1 MKKQI
6 ALLLAAAMAVTG
18 ITGCSSDS
26 GKAQT
31 SKAADSGTEA
41 GNAGAEGNNSKS
53 QAEGDKKE
61 EPKDVIVLKWGDA
74 AVDGTAEYE
83 ANQKFIELV
92 ETYTDGRVK
101 IEYYPAGQLGSDGDV
116 VQACM
121 ANTLEMAKCS
131 TANLS
136 EFCHVLDF
144 CDFPG
149 MFRDTDHVYEV
160 LASDLRDELAAQ
172 VYEEI
177 GCYPVTFD
185 VDGGAARWLFN
196 TKREVKV
203 PEDAFNL
210 KVRTTGSEIEMALYE
225 ACGIGATPMAWQELY
240 TGLEQGTVDGVYAG
254 PVPAFTNNFTE
265 VAKYATVMT
274 LSFGPSV
281 RVISS
286 GAVDA
291 LGGVDGEL
299 FKAVIKASRESE
311 QIKRELNEKDVA
323 GVADKMREQGVTVY
337 EPTAEDQKKWLEA
350 AGQIVPKF
358 IGDGKTV
365 SQELYD
371 RVQEIGK

>member
-6 ALLLAAAMAVTG
+6 ALLLAAAMVTAG
-18 ITGCSSDS
+18 LAGCGSKEEAPK
-26 GKAQT
+26 GTKAPAQEG
-31 SKAADSGTEA
+31 SGTQAA
-41 GNAGAEGNNSKS
+41 GS
-53 QAEGDKKE
+53 E
-61 EPKDVIVLKWGDA
+61 EPEKTEGPKDTIVLKWGDA

-92 ETYTDGRVK
+92 EAYTDGQVK

-160 LASDLRDELAAQ
+160 MASDLRDELAAQ

-185 VDGGAARWLFN
+185 VDGGAARWMFN

-203 PEDAFNL
+203 PQDAYNL
-210 KVRTTGSEIEMALYE
+210 KIRTTGSEIEMALYE

-265 VAKYATVMT
+265 VAKYATVLT

-281 RVISS
+281 RVVSS
-286 GAVDA
+286 KTVEA

-299 FKAVIKASRESE
+299 FQAVVKASKESE
-311 QIKRELNEKDVA
+311 KIKRELNEKDVA
-323 GVADKMREQGVTVY
+323 GGADQMREQGVTVY
-337 EPTAEDQKKWLEA
+337 EPTPEDQKLWLEA
-350 AGQIVPKF
+350 AGKIVPKF
-358 IGDGKTV
+358 IGDGKAIST
-365 SQELYD
+365 ELYD
-371 RVQEIGK
+371 RVQAIGK